1 MSLKVASA
9 ADAAKKFV
17 ARAGQAGGDYA
28 NGVKDAGQNWQDK
41 ASASEG
47 TYAAGVQAAIGDK
60 RYSRGVTK
68 AGAARYVSQ
77 ASSIGAQRY
86 PQGVANAG
94 PTYQQNVQPYLDTI
108 ASVTLPQRMPKGDP
122 ANWNRS
128 MAVGQ
133 ALRQKKLQG

>member
-1 MSLKVASA
+1 MALKVASA

-28 NGVKDAGQNWQDK
+28 AGVKDAGQNWQEK
-41 ASASEG
+41 ASASGG

-60 RYSRGVTK
+60 RYERGIAK
-68 AGAARYVSQ
+68 AGAQRYVAQ
-77 ASSIGAQRY
+77 ASSVGAQRY
-86 PQGVANAG
+86 PQGVAQAG

-108 ASVTLPQRMPKGDP
+108 ANTSLPPRMPKGDP

-128 MAVGQ
+128 VAVGM
-133 ALRQKKLQG
+133 ALRQKKVNG